1 MKKKGRPAAWRAN
14 PFLCLLPYLQLAL
27 LFVASSI
34 AAEECD
40 ATDAQ

>member
-1 MKKKGRPAAWRAN
+1 MKKRGGLPHGGLTL
-14 PFLCLLPYLQLAL
+14 FYCLLTYLQLAL

-40 ATDAQ
+40 ATVAQ